1 MHSRKRRKAGFAPVK
16 RYVDGGVMDCPNPP
30 CPPPSADRVKSL
42 IDSGMWK
49 LGPNGEL
56 LRLSAEE
63 INQKNFELSKA
74 TAMEELAVEDPATF
88 APTEVGFMTPE
99 RKEYLETRAGEL
111 TPEEARE
118 YATTSFDPFEGPNV
132 VFGMAAGATPVDPVG
147 QVLGRGLKAAGDA
160 YRVLKT
166 PSIPVMDEAR
176 IQAQMAVIRDQYNIP
191 YADVVDGTPNNL
203 QRYRQQAVEQLVGKN
218 ASAEAIA
225 RAEAQIDAAV
235 ESYMPNAI
243 EEIMKNSEGNIL
255 NVPNDTRRPELDRVR
270 MRFLNPNSKIWQ
282 QANKDGMIPTNNLV
296 QLMKS
301 DGMSEMEKGVLEEAI
316 FGSPIYD
323 KSGNLLG
330 GEEARK
336 AQDAVM
342 SAILRAGGTETK
354 EFASGDISNY
364 RINLNQLKGL
374 SEMTSMTSSPISTFS
389 LDADPEKIFGNR
401 IGVRKDKLTR
411 NFYQTY
417 GLNRIGYSDVD
428 AKTFVVGSDDFF
440 TNVNHFGRGELSHF
454 RVFTNDAPPR
464 LSRNFP
470 GTQIDVPSEFASIR
484 VGRNVGASGAHLNWF
499 QDMSRVP
506 GGMGYRRGGN
516 MDMPLGDEGISES
529 VSALLSGKAFIEDV
543 AGNLRRGVNSLSDIN
558 RSASGIV
565 RNIRNVQNRAADV
578 SAGRGSL
585 VGPSGDS
592 SIRQLFEFANLPN
605 RRELVINAL
614 GDDWQF
620 PNQKEAFAT
629 EINSRLDNLVENVS
643 KEQEALARLGEAP
656 VYKDTPGNEMARLQE
671 ANSYLDLGMDIY
683 FDLVKNTPFH
693 RVKDNFRGYD
703 NIIDRA
709 KSDFSF
715 GSWADN
721 DLTESLGTLEGDVIP
736 MAKNRFIDKLENQ
749 IADLSTIVL
758 KPNTPQQVV
767 DAAHNLRLKLAEVM
781 DRGRESFDSMQE
793 LAGEIFD
800 LQDYLMIEYRSAF
813 QRAAERGVPD
823 NIRMKTAVE
832 EVQAKYQ
839 DSIDDLKR
847 LILELEA
854 NRDNAGLALREASK
868 SIKSISDGVVRS
880 VPDLYE
886 SAKGELKN
894 RIDNALQDQTAL
906 DYYDI
911 LQAQTR
917 IQTEADQIR
926 RHVGSGD
933 INNPTL
939 NKMFLES
946 PDADRFYVS
955 EIQSDFV
962 QKSKGSKSGE
972 MNVRSS
978 VIDSKNT
985 TQKGER
991 MELDSFQKNWRTK
1004 TIQQAVLQGRK
1015 AGKNEILFPTYKTAD
1030 NIQAWSGSKDTGEA
1044 GAGNRI
1050 TYQGMDK
1057 HIRKATGIK
1066 PYKVVDP
1073 HGNEWWAIKLD
1084 PNQKYEFPDFKHG
1097 GRFRLRKR

>member
-218 ASAEAIA
+218 ASSEAIA

-235 ESYMPNAI
+235 DSYMPKAI
-243 EEIMKNSEGNIL
+243 EEVMKNSEGNIL
-255 NVPNDTRRPELDRVR
+255 NIPNDTRRPELDRVR

-282 QANKDGMIPTNNLV
+282 QANKEGMIPTNNLV
-296 QLMKS
+296 QLMRS
-301 DGMSEMEKGVLEEAI
+301 EGMSDMEKGVLEEAI

-354 EFASGDISNY
+354 EFASGDISKY

-374 SEMTSMTSSPISTFS
+374 SEMTSMTSSPIRSFALNTEPQ
-389 LDADPEKIFGNR
+389 DHFGNR
-401 IGVRKDKLTR
+401 IGVRKDEFTG
-411 NFYQTY
+411 NMYSNY
-417 GLNRIGYSDVD
+417 GLNRIGYND
-428 AKTFVVGSDDFF
+428 ADSKTFVVGSDDFSSG
-440 TNVNHFGRGELSHF
+440 VNHFDRGELSHF
-454 RVFTNDAPPR
+454 RVFTNDAPSR

-484 VGRNVGASGAHLNWF
+484 VGRNLGAQGAHLNWF

-529 VSALLSGKAFIEDV
+529 VSALLSGQAFIEDV
-543 AGNLRRGVNSLSDIN
+543 AGSLRRGVNSLSDIN

-605 RRELVINAL
+605 RRELVINAM
-614 GDDWQF
+614 GDDT
-620 PNQKEAFAT
+620 FAAQ
-629 EINSRLDNLVENVS
+629 INSRLDNLVENVS

-656 VYKDTPGNEMARLQE
+656 VYKDAPGKKMAELDG
-671 ANSYLDLGMDIY
+671 ANSYLDLSMDIY

-715 GSWADN
+715 GSWAN
-721 DLTESLGTLEGDVIP
+721 SDLTEALGTLEGDVIP
-736 MAKNRFIDKLENQ
+736 MAKNRFVDKLENQ

-758 KPNTPQQVV
+758 KPNTPPQVV
-767 DAAHNLRLKLAEVM
+767 DAAHNLRLKLAEVK
-781 DRGRESFDSMQE
+781 DRGRESFESMQE

-800 LQDYLMIEYRSAF
+800 LQDYLMIEYRSAY

-832 EVQAKYQ
+832 EVEAKYQ
-839 DSIDDLKR
+839 DSINDLKR
-847 LILELEA
+847 FILELEA
-854 NRDNAGLALREASK
+854 NRDNAGLALREAAE
-868 SIKSISDGVVRS
+868 SINSMSDDVVRS

-886 SAKGELKN
+886 SAKGEMKN

-911 LQAQTR
+911 LDAQTR
-917 IQTEADQIR
+917 IQTEAGKVR
-926 RHVGSGD
+926 EYVMSGD

-939 NKMFLES
+939 NKIFLET
-946 PDADRFYVS
+946 PDSDRFYVS

-962 QKSKGSKSGE
+962 QKSSGGKSGE
-972 MNVRSS
+972 IPVRSS
-978 VIDSKNT
+978 VIDNKRV
-985 TQKGER
+985 TQKGQR

-1030 NIQAWSGSKDTGEA
+1030 KIQGWGGSKDTGEA

-1066 PYKVVDP
+1066 PYKVVDSQ
-1073 HGNEWWAIKLD
+1073 GNEWWAIKLD

>member
-30 CPPPSADRVKSL
+30 CPPPSPDRVKSL

-99 RKEYLETRAGEL
+99 RKDYLETRAGEL

-118 YATTSFDPFEGPNV
+118 YATASFDPFEGPNV

-218 ASAEAIA
+218 ASSEAIA

-235 ESYMPNAI
+235 EGYMPKAI

-282 QANKDGMIPTNNLV
+282 QANKEGMIPTNNLV
-296 QLMKS
+296 QLMRS
-301 DGMSEMEKGVLEEAI
+301 EGMSDLEKGVLEEAV

-330 GEEARK
+330 GDEARK
-336 AQDAVM
+336 AQEAVM

-354 EFASGDISNY
+354 EFASGDISKY

-374 SEMTSMTSSPISTFS
+374 SEMTSMTSSPIRSFALNT
-389 LDADPEKIFGNR
+389 DPQDYFGSR
-401 IGVRKDKLTR
+401 IGVQKDEFKGTSYS
-411 NFYQTY
+411 NY
-417 GLNRIGYSDVD
+417 GLGRIGYND
-428 AKTFVVGSDDFF
+428 ADSKTFVIGSDDFSSF
-440 TNVNHFGRGELSHF
+440 VNHFGRGELSHF
-454 RVFTNDAPPR
+454 RVFTNDGPP
-464 LSRNFP
+464 LLNRNFP
-470 GTQIDVPSEFASIR
+470 GTKIDVPTEFESIR
-484 VGRNVGASGAHLNWF
+484 VGRNVGARGANLDWF

-516 MDMPLGDEGISES
+516 MTMPSGDEGISES
-529 VSALLSGKAFIEDV
+529 VSNLLSGQSFLEDV
-543 AGNLRRGVNSLSDIN
+543 TGSIRRGVSSLSDIS

-578 SAGRGSL
+578 SKGRGSL
-585 VGPSGDS
+585 VGPAGDS
-592 SIRQLFEFANLPN
+592 SIRQLLEFANLPN

-629 EINSRLDNLVENVS
+629 EINSRLDDLVESLS

-656 VYKDTPGNEMARLQE
+656 VYIDAPGNKMAELDGV
-671 ANSYLDLGMDIY
+671 AGYLSLNSDIY
-683 FDLVKNTPFH
+683 FDLAKNTPFH

-709 KSDFSF
+709 NSDFSF
-715 GSWADN
+715 GSWADS
-721 DLTESLGTLEGDVIP
+721 DLPEALGTLEGDVIP
-736 MAKNRFIDKLENQ
+736 MAKNRFVNNLDNQ
-749 IADLSTIVL
+749 IADLGNILL
-758 KPNTPQQVV
+758 KPNTPPQVL
-767 DAAHNLRLKLAEVM
+767 DAAKNLRLKLAEVK
-781 DRGRESFDSMQE
+781 DRGQESFESMQN
-793 LAGEIFD
+793 LAEEIFD
-800 LQDYLMIEYRSAF
+800 LQDYLMLEYNSAF
-813 QRAAERGVPD
+813 QRAAQRGVPD

-832 EVQAKYQ
+832 EVGAKYQ
-839 DSIDDLKR
+839 DSIDRLRR
-847 LILELEA
+847 LILKLEA
-854 NRDNAGLALREASK
+854 DRNNAALSLRVAADV
-868 SIKSISDGVVRS
+868 INDMSDDVVRS
-880 VPDLYE
+880 APDLYE
-886 SAKGELKN
+886 SAKSELKS

-917 IQTEADQIR
+917 IQTEAGKVREYVI
-926 RHVGSGD
+926 SGD

-939 NKMFLES
+939 NKIFLET
-946 PDADRFYVS
+946 PDKDRFYVS

-962 QKSKGSKSGE
+962 QKSSGGKSGE
-972 MNVRSS
+972 IPVRSS
-978 VIDSKNT
+978 TIQNKRVT
-985 TQKGER
+985 RKGER

-1030 NIQAWSGSKDTGEA
+1030 KIQEWSGSKDTGAA

-1057 HIRKATGIK
+1057 HIRKATGVK

-1073 HGNEWWAIKLD
+1073 QGNEWWAIKLD
-1084 PNQKYEFPDFKHG
+1084 PNQKYEFPDFRYG

>member
-1 MHSRKRRKAGFAPVK
+1 
-16 RYVDGGVMDCPNPP
+16 MDCPNPP
-30 CPPPSADRVKSL
+30 CPPPSPDRVKSL

-63 INQKNFELSKA
+63 INQKNLELSKA
-74 TAMEELAVEDPATF
+74 TAMQELAVEDPATF

-99 RKEYLETRAGEL
+99 RKDYLETRAGEL

-147 QVLGRGLKAAGDA
+147 AIIGQGLKKAGDA
-160 YRVLKT
+160 YRVLKS

-191 YADVVDGTPNNL
+191 YSDIVDGTPNNL

-218 ASAEAIA
+218 ASSEAIA

-235 ESYMPNAI
+235 ESYMPTAI

-282 QANKDGMIPTNNLV
+282 QANKEGMIPTNNLV
-296 QLMKS
+296 QLMRS
-301 DGMSEMEKGVLEEAI
+301 EGMSEMERGVLEEAV

-323 KSGNLLG
+323 KSGNLLS

-354 EFASGDISNY
+354 EFASGDISKY

-374 SEMTSMTSSPISTFS
+374 SEMTSMTSSPIRSFALNT
-389 LDADPEKIFGNR
+389 DPQDHFGSR
-401 IGVRKDKLTR
+401 IGVQKDEFR
-411 NFYQTY
+411 GSMYSNY
-417 GLNRIGYSDVD
+417 GLGRIGYND
-428 AKTFVVGSDDFF
+428 ADSKTFVVGSDDFSSD
-440 TNVNHFGRGELSHF
+440 VNHFQRGELSHF
-454 RVFTNDAPPR
+454 RVFTNDSPPF
-464 LSRNFP
+464 LNRNFP
-470 GTQIDVPSEFASIR
+470 GTEIDVPTEFASIR
-484 VGRNVGASGAHLNWF
+484 VGRNVGVQGAHLNWF

-516 MDMPLGDEGISES
+516 IDMPLGDEGISES
-529 VSALLSGKAFIEDV
+529 VSALLSGQTFLEDV
-543 AGNLRRGVNSLSDIN
+543 TGNLRRGMNSLSDIN

-565 RNIRNVQNRAADV
+565 RNIRDVQNRAADV

-592 SIRQLFEFANLPN
+592 SIRQLLEFANLPN
-605 RRELVINAL
+605 RRELVINTM
-614 GDDWQF
+614 GDDT
-620 PNQKEAFAT
+620 FAT
-629 EINSRLDNLVENVS
+629 QINSRLDNLVENVS

-656 VYKDTPGNEMARLQE
+656 VYKDAPGNQMARLND
-671 ANSYLDLGMDIY
+671 ANSYLSTSSDIY
-683 FDLVKNTPFH
+683 FDLRQATPFH
-693 RVKDNFRGYD
+693 RVKDNFRDYD
-703 NIIDRA
+703 LIIDRA
-709 KSDFSF
+709 NSDFSF

-721 DLTESLGTLEGDVIP
+721 DFTESLGTLEGDVIP
-736 MAKNRFIDKLENQ
+736 MAKNRFVDKLDNQ

-758 KPNTPQQVV
+758 KPNTPPQVV
-767 DAAHNLRLKLAEVM
+767 DAAHNMRLKLAEVQ
-781 DRGRESFDSMQE
+781 DIGRESFERMQE
-793 LAGEIFD
+793 LAGEMFD
-800 LQDYLMIEYRSAF
+800 LQDYLMIEYNSAY
-813 QRAAERGVPD
+813 QRAAQRGVPD

-832 EVQAKYQ
+832 EVEAKYR
-839 DSIDDLKR
+839 DSIDRLKR
-847 LILELEA
+847 LTLELEA
-854 NRDNAGLALREASK
+854 NRNNATLALRDAAE
-868 SIKSISDGVVRS
+868 SINGMSDDVVRS
-880 VPDLYE
+880 VPDMYE
-886 SAKGELKN
+886 SAKAELKN

-917 IQTEADQIR
+917 IQTEAGKVR
-926 RHVGSGD
+926 EYVVSGD

-939 NKMFLES
+939 KKIFLET
-946 PDADRFYVS
+946 PDSDRFYVS

-962 QKSKGSKSGE
+962 QKSSGSKSGE
-972 MNVRSS
+972 IPVRSS
-978 VIDSKNT
+978 VLDNKKVT
-985 TQKGER
+985 RKGER

-1030 NIQAWSGSKDTGEA
+1030 NIQGWSGSKDTGEA

-1066 PYKVVDP
+1066 PYKVVDSN
-1073 HGNEWWAIKLD
+1073 GNEWWAIKLD

>member
-30 CPPPSADRVKSL
+30 CPPTSSDRIKSL
-42 IDSGMWK
+42 LDSGMWK

-56 LRLSAEE
+56 LRLSADE
-63 INQKNFELSKA
+63 INQKNLEVSKA
-74 TAMEELAVEDPATF
+74 TAMQELSVEDPATF
-88 APTEVGFMTPE
+88 APAEVGFMTPE

-147 QVLGRGLKAAGDA
+147 QVLGRGLKKAGDA
-160 YRVLKT
+160 YRVLKA

-191 YADVVDGTPNNL
+191 YADIVDGTPNTL
-203 QRYRQQAVEQLVGKN
+203 ERYRQQAVEQLVGKN
-218 ASAEAIA
+218 ASSEAIA

-235 ESYMPNAI
+235 EGYMPKAI

-282 QANKDGMIPTNNLV
+282 QANKEGMIPTNNLV
-296 QLMKS
+296 QLMRS
-301 DGMSEMEKGVLEEAI
+301 EGMSDLEKGVLEEAV

-330 GEEARK
+330 GDEARK
-336 AQDAVM
+336 AQEAVM

-354 EFASGDISNY
+354 EFASGDISKY

-374 SEMTSMTSSPISTFS
+374 SEMTSMTSSPIRSFALKT
-389 LDADPEKIFGNR
+389 DPQDHFGSR
-401 IGVRKDKLTR
+401 VGVQKYEFKGTSYS
-411 NFYQTY
+411 NY
-417 GLNRIGYSDVD
+417 GLGRIGYND
-428 AKTFVVGSDDFF
+428 ADSKTFVVGSDDFSS
-440 TNVNHFGRGELSHF
+440 NVNHFDRGELSHF
-454 RVFTNDAPPR
+454 RVFTNDGTP
-464 LSRNFP
+464 LLNRNFP
-470 GTQIDVPSEFASIR
+470 GTKVDVPTEFESIR
-484 VGRNVGASGAHLNWF
+484 VGRNLGAQGAHLNWF

-506 GGMGYRRGGN
+506 GGMGYRKGGN
-516 MDMPLGDEGISES
+516 VDMPLGDEGISES
-529 VSALLSGKAFIEDV
+529 VSALLSGQTFLEDV
-543 AGNLRRGVNSLSDIN
+543 IISLRRGANSLSDIN
-558 RSASGIV
+558 SSASRIV
-565 RNIRNVQNRAADV
+565 KNIRDIQNRAADV
-578 SAGRGSL
+578 SKGRGSL

-592 SIRQLFEFANLPN
+592 SISQLFEFANLPN
-605 RRELVINAL
+605 RRELVINAM
-614 GDDWQF
+614 GDD
-620 PNQKEAFAT
+620 AFAT
-629 EINSRLDNLVENVS
+629 QINSRLDNLVESVS

-656 VYKDTPGNEMARLQE
+656 VYIDAPGNEMARLQG
-671 ANSYLDLGMDIY
+671 ANTYLSLNSDIY
-683 FDLVKNTPFH
+683 FDLSKATPFH
-693 RVKDNFRGYD
+693 RVKDNFRSYD

-709 KSDFSF
+709 NGNFSF

-721 DLTESLGTLEGDVIP
+721 DLTEALGTLEGDVIP
-736 MAKNRFIDKLENQ
+736 MAKNRFINKLENQ
-749 IADLSTIVL
+749 IADLDNILL
-758 KPNTPQQVV
+758 KPNTPSQVL
-767 DAAHNLRLKLAEVM
+767 DAAKNLRLKLDEVK
-781 DRGRESFDSMQE
+781 DIGRESFESMQN
-793 LAGEIFD
+793 LAEEIFD
-800 LQDYLMIEYRSAF
+800 LQDSLRDKYLLAYNRTV
-813 QRAAERGVPD
+813 ERGIPD
-823 NIRMKTAVE
+823 YLRMKTAVE
-832 EVQAKYQ
+832 EVEPKHR
-839 DSIDDLKR
+839 DSIDRLRR
-847 LILELEA
+847 LILKLEA
-854 NRDNAGLALREASK
+854 DRSNAALTLRVASDV
-868 SIKSISDGVVRS
+868 ISDMSDDVVRS
-880 VPDLYE
+880 LPDLYE

-917 IQTEADQIR
+917 IQTEAGKVR
-926 RHVGSGD
+926 EHVMSGD

-939 NKMFLES
+939 NKIFLET
-946 PDADRFYVS
+946 PDSDRFYVS

-962 QKSKGSKSGE
+962 QKSSGGKSGE
-972 MNVRSS
+972 IPVRSS
-978 VIDSKNT
+978 TIDNKRVT
-985 TQKGER
+985 RKGER

-1030 NIQAWSGSKDTGEA
+1030 KIQGWSGSKDTGAA

-1073 HGNEWWAIKLD
+1073 QGNEWWAIKLD
-1084 PNQKYEFPDFKHG
+1084 PNQKYEFPDFRHG